1 MNKHLTGW
9 LQYDLLAGITVLN
22 LGLAVLTALIV
33 FAVLYL
39 ALRFFSERARKV
51 AGRMRRH
58 RTGDMLIDVLSSTSL
73 WMIALVA
80 LLVGVGVL
88 ELPGRWNTRVD
99 QLWFIVVAMQLG
111 MWLNRAV
118 TLGVYRYETDG
129 DPSATPQI
137 SASATLMSW
146 ALRTVLW
153 AVVLLAALDNL
164 GVNITAFVASL
175 GVGGIAVALAVQT
188 ILSDLFASLSIA
200 VDKPFEVGHF
210 IIFGDVLG
218 TVTHIGLKTTRIAA
232 LSGQQI
238 IIANAE
244 LLKQTINNYK
254 FMAERRVVFTF
265 GLTYDTTPEQA
276 EAVAALVQRIVKGI
290 DQTRFDRGHFKGF
303 SQSALDYEVVYYVLD
318 GSYNLYM
325 DIQQSINLQLM
336 RGVAEM
342 GVHFAWP
349 RSTVQVVA
357 QTMPGDDAPLPAGA
371 APGAAARL
379 S

>member
-1 MNKHLTGW
+1 MNEHVARW
-9 LQYDLLAGITVLN
+9 LQYDLFAGITVLN
-22 LGLAVLTALIV
+22 LGLAVLTGVVVCAALYV
-33 FAVLYL
+33 
-39 ALRFFSERARKV
+39 ALRLAAARARKV
-51 AGRMRRH
+51 ASRTRR
-58 RTGDMLIDVLSSTSL
+58 RTGDMLIDVLSGTSL
-73 WMIALVA
+73 WMVALVA
-80 LLVGVGVL
+80 LLVGVGML
-88 ELPGRWNTRVD
+88 DLPGRWNTRVD
-99 QLWFIVVAMQLG
+99 QLWFIVVAVQLG
-111 MWLNRAV
+111 LWLNRAV
-118 TLGVYRYETDG
+118 TLGVHRYENGG
-129 DPSATPQI
+129 DPQATPQL

-146 ALRTVLW
+146 ALRTLLW
-153 AVVLLAALDNL
+153 TVVLLAALDNL
-164 GVNITAFVASL
+164 GVNITAFIASL

-238 IIANAE
+238 VISNAE

-276 EAVAALVQRIVKGI
+276 EAVAALVQRIIKGI

-318 GSYNLYM
+318 GSYNIYM
-325 DIQQSINLQLM
+325 DIQQAINLQLM
-336 RGVAEM
+336 RGLAEM
-342 GVHFAWP
+342 GVSFAWP
-349 RSTVQVVA
+349 RRTVHVVA
-357 QTMPGDDAPLPAGA
+357 QTLPGDDAP
-371 APGAAARL
+371 APFSDARDAAARF